1 MKKLILTLSFAFFFF
16 VNAYSQNFQSVYNL
30 YINEDYFRLKNAI
43 PSAKFSKTWESD
55 LCTALMKSVFSR
67 FSESNVLFD
76 KVLKESGKEI
86 HDSIKAKIYECKVVN
101 HINLFE
107 YKEAFASSKILK
119 DKYIKYLDDEEKE
132 NLSDEEGLWNA
143 VNNVKPQTIVK
154 TGDTKIQMKKDI
166 AGLWNIPV
174 SINKEKRDFIFDT
187 GANFSVLIESL
198 AKSLGMKL
206 FDAKVKVG
214 TASDIK
220 VDAKISVCDELVID
234 NIVLKNVVF
243 LVLPDESLDFGI
255 YKIYGILGNP
265 VFRAFEEIRINKD
278 NMLTIPKILSVNN
291 SNNLSF
297 SGFTPV
303 LLMTNNNDTM
313 NYTFDTGAMVSMFY
327 KPYLDKY
334 SKDITDKYELVD
346 ITVGGAG
353 GRKTVKGYNI
363 KGVTLSTGQS
373 LGTFSNVR
381 VLAEYLKKKESHFYG
396 NLGQDYISQF
406 GEMIVNFKDSFV
418 QFNK

>member
-1 MKKLILTLSFAFFFF
+1 MKKSILTFSFAILLF

-30 YINEDYFRLKNAI
+30 YVNEEYFRFKNAI
-43 PSAKFSKTWESD
+43 PAAKFSNPWEAD
-55 LCTALMKSVFSR
+55 LCKAFMQSVFGR

-101 HINLFE
+101 HINIFE

-143 VNNVKPQTIVK
+143 VNDAKPQTIIK

-174 SINKEKRDFIFDT
+174 SINKENRDFIFDT
-187 GANFSVLIESL
+187 GANFSVIIESL

-265 VFRAFEEIRINKD
+265 VFRAFEEIRISKD
-278 NMLTIPKILSVNN
+278 NMLTIPKVLSVNN

-303 LLMTNNNDTM
+303 LLMTNNIDTM
-313 NYTFDTGAMVSMFY
+313 NFTFDSGAMATMLY
-327 KPYLDKY
+327 KPYLDKF
-334 SKDITDKYELVD
+334 SKDITGKYELID

-363 KGVTLSTGQS
+363 KDVTLSTGQS
-373 LGTFSNVR
+373 TGTFANVR
-381 VLAEYLKKKESHFYG
+381 VLAEYLKKKESHFCG

-406 GEMIVNFKDSFV
+406 GEMIVNFKDSFI

>member
-1 MKKLILTLSFAFFFF
+1 MKKSILTFSFAILLF

-30 YINEDYFRLKNAI
+30 YINEDYFRFKNAI
-43 PSAKFSKTWESD
+43 PTAKFSNPWEAD
-55 LCTALMKSVFSR
+55 LCTAFMQSVFSR

-119 DKYIKYLDDEEKE
+119 DKYLKYLDDEEKE
-132 NLSDEEGLWNA
+132 NLGDEEGLWTA
-143 VNNVKPQTIVK
+143 VNDAKPQTIVK
-154 TGDTKIQMKKDI
+154 TEDTKIQMKKDI

-174 SINKEKRDFIFDT
+174 SINKESREFIFDT
-187 GANFSVLIESL
+187 GANFSVIIESL
-198 AKSLGMKL
+198 AKSLGMKM

-220 VDAKISVCDELVID
+220 VEAKISVCDELIID
-234 NIVLKNVVF
+234 KIVLKNVVF

-265 VFRAFEEIRINKD
+265 VFRAFEEIRITKD
-278 NMLTIPKILSVNN
+278 NMLTIPKVLSVNN
-291 SNNLSF
+291 ASNLSF

-303 LLMTNNNDTM
+303 LLMTNNNDSM
-313 NYTFDTGAMVSMFY
+313 NFTFDSGAMATMLY
-327 KPYLDKY
+327 KPYLDKF
-334 SKDITDKYELVD
+334 SKDITDKYELID

-363 KGVTLSTGQS
+363 KDVTLSTCQS
-373 LGTFSNVR
+373 TGTLANVR
-381 VLAEYLKKKESHFYG
+381 VLAEYLKKKESHFFG

-406 GEMIVNFKDSFV
+406 GEMIVNFKDSFI